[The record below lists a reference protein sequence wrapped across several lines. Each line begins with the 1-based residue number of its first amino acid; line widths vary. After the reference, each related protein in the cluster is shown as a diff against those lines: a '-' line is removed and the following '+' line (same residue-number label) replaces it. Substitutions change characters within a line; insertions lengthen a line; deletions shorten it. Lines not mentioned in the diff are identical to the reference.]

1 MRIKMKQHTDKIV
14 LVTGAAKGIG
24 RGIARAYFADGATV
38 ILADIDRQAGEE
50 TCSALQSEG
59 GPVVFFPFDAGEEES
74 CKALFHQIEA
84 RFGRL
89 DVLINNAAIA
99 SAASGLWDDGLARFD
114 EVLRVNL
121 RGPFLCGKLA
131 FPMMPPGSSIINI
144 SSTRAFMSEPN
155 TESYSASKGGIIAL
169 THAMA
174 MTLGEKGIR
183 VNISPGWI
191 DTGGHPE
198 RLTAADHAQHP
209 AGRVGEPADIAAACL
224 FLSGPQ
230 AGFIT
235 GENLTVDG
243 GMTKKMMYVE

>member
-1 MRIKMKQHTDKIV
+1 MKQHSNKIV

-24 RGIARAYFADGATV
+24 REIARAYLADGATV
-38 ILADIDRQAGEE
+38 ILADIDCPAGEE
-50 TCSALQSEG
+50 ACLTPG
-59 GPVVFFPFDAGEEES
+59 GGGDPAVFLFFDAGEEES
-74 CKALFHQIEA
+74 CEALFRQIKA

-89 DVLINNAAIA
+89 DILINNAAIA
-99 SAASGLWDDGLARFD
+99 SSVSGLWDAGLARFD

-121 RGPFLCGKLA
+121 RGPFLCSKLA

-183 VNISPGWI
+183 VNSISPGWI
-191 DTGGHPE
+191 ETGGHPE
-198 RLTAADHAQHP
+198 DLTAADHAQHP
-209 AGRVGEPADIAAACL
+209 VGRVGEPADIAAACL

-230 AGFIT
+230 TGFIT

-243 GMTKKMMYVE
+243 GMTKKMIYVE